1 MTARTTLL
9 SSDNVRHSDRPV
21 MVGGP
26 ARLPEH
32 IEHDAT
38 VTSVRDEAG
47 DVREIHVTCG
57 CGRVTVISCEYPR
70 TGT

>member
-1 MTARTTLL
+1 
-9 SSDNVRHSDRPV
+9 

-26 ARLPEH
+26 ARMPDKLD
-32 IEHDAT
+32 HDAT
-38 VTSVRDEAG
+38 VTNVRDEAG

-57 CGRVTVISCEYPR
+57 CGRVTVISCEYAG